1 MGPIFL
7 TCHYQVINATLLF
20 FLLSSSFLSSLD
32 NSTQRPF
39 FFFFRPTPP
48 PSHQRFSLSLSLSL
62 FFFLVFSFFLFF
74 YFTHSTMFT
83 NQTHNHGSE
92 SLVPF
97 ETPFISI
104 IGLILDNHIYKPS
117 HHSSLFWFGCLW
129 DYVYM
134 FKRVCICGFWAVGKR
149 KKKYL
154 KLVVVLEVGGKSVS
168 CWVVWNGFMVCIGV
182 KSISC

>member
-1 MGPIFL
+1 MEYELQWQSCKKKKLYDPFL

-20 FLLSSSFLSSLD
+20 FFPFLYLS
-32 NSTQRPF
+32 F
-39 FFFFRPTPP
+39 FFGQFRPTALF
-48 PSHQRFSLSLSLSL
+48 FSYSFFLLQTHSTTKSPTVFSLSL

-117 HHSSLFWFGCLW
+117 HHSSLF
-129 DYVYM
+129 
-134 FKRVCICGFWAVGKR
+134 
-149 KKKYL
+149 
-154 KLVVVLEVGGKSVS
+154 
-168 CWVVWNGFMVCIGV
+168 
-182 KSISC
+182 